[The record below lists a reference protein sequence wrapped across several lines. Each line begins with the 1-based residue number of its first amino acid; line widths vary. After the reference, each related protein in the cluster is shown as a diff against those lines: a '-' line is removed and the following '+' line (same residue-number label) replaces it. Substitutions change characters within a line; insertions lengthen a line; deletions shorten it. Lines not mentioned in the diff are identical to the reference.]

1 VARLALLSLLAVFRD
16 LLPGYRIRSL
26 TEEEQQVS
34 RHWRCTA
41 CQMLE
46 VHGQQG
52 VACARQLSCIKLLSS
67 AASSCWLLLPLTCL
81 N

>member
-41 CQMLE
+41 SKMLL
-46 VHGQQG
+46 VLG
-52 VACARQLSCIKLLSS
+52 SYKLH
-67 AASSCWLLLPLTCL
+67 
-81 N
+81 